1 MNKQSIAQVV
11 DNIYEVLTRG
21 VQDVLPSKEGL
32 AKLLSE
38 RQITLYQGFDPSM
51 PSLHLGNFTGLMKL
65 RAFQKLGHKVIFLVG
80 DFTGMIGDP
89 DKISTRVPLTR
100 EQTLKNSEVW
110 KTQASK
116 VLAFEGENPAV
127 MLFNSKWNDSIEF
140 KELIEITS
148 HFTVQQILERDMF
161 QKRLKENRP
170 IRLHEL
176 LYPVTQAIDSIKMVH
191 GGVDLEIGGNDQLFN
206 ILAGR
211 NLMKDIWKKEK
222 YILTTKLLVDK
233 EGNKVGKTT
242 GNALFLDAD
251 SGTLFAGIM
260 SFPDEV
266 IELGFELLTELDLGG
281 ISEKVKEDPMG
292 EKKRLAF
299 EVTKIIH
306 GEDEAKKAKVSFEK
320 TFQKRDPNYTKT
332 VAIQKSLTYTIAQ
345 EIGSNSEAKRLI
357 NQGAVDVNNNA
368 VRNPTHKVNVGDNI
382 KVGEKIFLKVVE
394 K

>member
-251 SGTLFAGIM
+251 SGTLFAGVM

-320 TFQKRDPNYTKT
+320 TFQKRDHNYTKT

-382 KVGEKIFLKVVE
+382 KVGEKIFLKVIE